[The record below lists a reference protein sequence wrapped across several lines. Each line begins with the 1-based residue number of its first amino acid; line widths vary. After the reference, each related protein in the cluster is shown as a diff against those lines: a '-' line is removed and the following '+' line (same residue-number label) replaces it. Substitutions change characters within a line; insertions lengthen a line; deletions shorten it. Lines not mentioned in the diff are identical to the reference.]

1 MNGETVRRWA
11 VWAPAAVILLAV
23 ILDLATPT
31 PVTTAPLLAVA
42 PVLSAPLLSRPMIIV
57 VGLVAMGVHAL
68 LAYLDGTFGW
78 QRGISNQLTLVA
90 VTLLAIALNRS
101 LRYEHTTAQHARRAA
116 ATAVQ
121 AVLPTPPSR
130 IGALRIAA
138 RYVPAESG
146 ALIGGDLYAVQDT
159 PYGVRAMVGDVRG
172 KGLSAI
178 SAVGIDVGAFRFA
191 ADQAPDLV
199 GLVDMLE
206 EALQREGQRRR
217 GLEQSEGFTTALI
230 AEFAADLSCVRLVNR
245 GHPPPLL
252 LTSRGD
258 VTVLEP
264 SDEAPPL
271 GITSLGTWA
280 TTVDTFA
287 FPPGATL
294 LCHTD
299 GITEARNPAGVF
311 YRPESRIPHLLELR
325 LKAARGA
332 QPVDPGT
339 VLDLLIRDVSRHS
352 GGRAQDDQALL
363 TLHRPLTTA
372 TRPTGGHSP

>member
-1 MNGETVRRWA
+1 M
-11 VWAPAAVILLAV
+11 
-23 ILDLATPT
+23 TPT
-31 PVTTAPLLAVA
+31 QVTTAPLLSVA
-42 PVLSAPLLSRPMIIV
+42 PVLAAPVLRRTMIVV

-130 IGALRIAA
+130 LGALHIAA

-178 SAVGIDVGAFRFA
+178 GAVSVDVGAFRFA

-199 GLVDMLE
+199 RLVDMLE
-206 EALQREGQRRR
+206 EALLREGQRRE
-217 GLEQSEGFTTALI
+217 GLEQSEGFTTALL
-230 AEFAADLSCVRLVNR
+230 AEFAADLSRVHLVNR

-252 LTSRGD
+252 LTSCGD

-271 GITSLGTWA
+271 GITSLGAWA
-280 TTVDTFA
+280 TTVDTFV

-311 YRPESRIPHLLELR
+311 YRPESRIPYLLERR
-325 LKAARGA
+325 LKSARGA

-339 VLDLLIRDVSRHS
+339 VLDLLIHDVSRHS

-363 TLHRPLTTA
+363 TLHRPPTA
-372 TRPTGGHSP
+372 